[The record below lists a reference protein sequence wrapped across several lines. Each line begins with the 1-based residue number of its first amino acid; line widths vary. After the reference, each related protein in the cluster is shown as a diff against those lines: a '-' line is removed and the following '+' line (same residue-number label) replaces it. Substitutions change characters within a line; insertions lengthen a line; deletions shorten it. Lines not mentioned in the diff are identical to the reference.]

1 MADEK
6 EKKETFRDQY
16 IKDFKRLTGIT
27 DLTGQDVYGAL
38 VLMTRKGTLDIH
50 GRSLWSKSQWEYLYR
65 KMLDTADPYNDIID
79 TFKFAVNQTR
89 SDRHRKYPTFQRQQ
103 NPKDTQ
109 DTDYRAPEEDMKT
122 VSDQLLQQD
131 DVFY

>member
-1 MADEK
+1 MATQQ
-6 EKKETFRDQY
+6 KKLTFRDQY
-16 IKDFKRLTGIT
+16 IRDYKRLTGIT

-38 VLMTRKGTLDIH
+38 ILMTRRGTLELH

-79 TFKFAVNQTR
+79 VFKNAVEQTR
-89 SDRHRKYPTFQRQQ
+89 ADRHRKYPSFKKSSPD
-103 NPKDTQ
+103 NIQ
-109 DTDYRAPEEDMKT
+109 DPEYRAPEEDMDT
-122 VSDQLLQQD
+122 VSDELLRQD